1 MSSASVKILALLV
14 FNLAVLGAS
23 LFLLTYTPTTSVPL
37 LGNIRGGLPFTRFV
51 REDGAL
57 NLSVIGL
64 WIGVGIFWLA
74 GNAALQSVRTD
85 KQA

>member
-23 LFLLTYTPTTSVPL
+23 LYLLTFSPTTALPII
-37 LGNIRGGLPFTRFV
+37 GNIRGGLPFTSFV
-51 REDGAL
+51 KDGGGL

-64 WIGVGIFWLA
+64 WTGMGIFWLA
-74 GNAALQSVRTD
+74 GNAAIQSVRTD